1 MANLV
6 INSKNY
12 TKTGNIKINAESDN
26 QIYFLFKDGEWNETL
41 YTHLNSPLR
50 GLYSID
56 ENGLFVIEQD
66 SKGIDGNGG
75 ISISP
80 VSESGTY
87 TVVAEV
93 DTASNAYVQIGR
105 CAIGADGALCRDGG
119 HERHSYCS
127 IDSLPSGTFLVISC
141 GVSGQGIFIAPC
153 QTVKF
158 KSIFVLPY
166 PIALFGN

>member
-1 MANLV
+1 MANFV
-6 INSKNY
+6 VNGNNY

-26 QIYFLFKDGEWNETL
+26 QFYFLFKDGEWNETL
-41 YTHLNSPLR
+41 YTHLNSPSK

-56 ENGLFVIEQD
+56 ENGLFVIEPD
-66 SKGIDGNGG
+66 SRGNDGMGG

-93 DTASNAYVQIGR
+93 DTASNAYVQVGR
-105 CAIGADGALCRDGG
+105 CVIGADGALCRDGG
-119 HERHSYCS
+119 YGRYSYHS
-127 IDSLPSGTFLVISC
+127 INSLPSGTFLVISC
-141 GVSGQGIFIAPC
+141 GVSGQGIFIAPG

-166 PIALFGN
+166 PTALFGN